1 MRGSLDFL
9 NKVLLEMLYLQK
21 PLGPPCTRVRILVQ
35 RGGPMGVNYVNI
47 PDKASMESALLSFSH
62 ISKIFD
68 VLPESCDET
77 GM

>member
-1 MRGSLDFL
+1 MRGSLGFL
-9 NKVLLEMLYLQK
+9 NKVLPEMLYLQK

-35 RGGPMGVNYVNI
+35 RGGPIGVNYVNI
-47 PDKASMESALLSFSH
+47 LGKSSMESALLSFSH
-62 ISKIFD
+62 ISKIFG

>member
-1 MRGSLDFL
+1 
-9 NKVLLEMLYLQK
+9 
-21 PLGPPCTRVRILVQ
+21 
-35 RGGPMGVNYVNI
+35 MGVNYVNI